1 MNKTNKVQLAI
12 GAIFLVVAVTSTI
25 RVEHYIR
32 QTEPRDAAQ
41 EQCVK
46 DTLRSLKLRNEAI
59 SLYLKNE
66 DDTPAIKAALVDR
79 ITAIGSPRCDF
90 GAH

>member
-1 MNKTNKVQLAI
+1 MSRRNKIQLAI
-12 GAIFLVVAVTSTI
+12 GVAFLIVAITNII

-32 QTEPRDAAQ
+32 ETMPRDAAQ
-41 EQCVK
+41 EQCSI
-46 DTLRSLKLRNEAI
+46 DTLASLKLRNEAI

-79 ITAIGSPRCDF
+79 INAIGSPKCDF
-90 GAH
+90 GAR